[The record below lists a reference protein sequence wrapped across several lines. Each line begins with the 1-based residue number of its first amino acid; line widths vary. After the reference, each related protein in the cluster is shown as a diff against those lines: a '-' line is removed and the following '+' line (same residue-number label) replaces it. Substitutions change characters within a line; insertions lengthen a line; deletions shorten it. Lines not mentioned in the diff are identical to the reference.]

1 MDHRSTEGLNAMWI
15 TLIAT
20 AIAASVCLSAVNLA
34 SEINKIRDARSA
46 PPLEYVTPSNLP
58 RLEQSVGATK
68 TSEFRSVNS
77 SHVN

>member
-1 MDHRSTEGLNAMWI
+1 MWI

-34 SEINKIRDARSA
+34 SEISKIRDTRNT
-46 PPLEYVTPSNLP
+46 PPLEHVTPSTLP
-58 RLEQSVGATK
+58 RLDKSVGATK